1 MADTFS
7 HPEDPNI
14 LLLRKSIK
22 WRTAAGWVM
31 VAILVWR
38 YLAHP
43 IISTS
48 LVASGNSALAPLSPV
63 AWEDV
68 LAIIGLPVGGAFAD
82 RLTDD

>member
-1 MADTFS
+1 MVEEV
-7 HPEDPNI
+7 ED

-22 WRTAAGWVM
+22 WRTAAGWVL
-31 VAILVWR
+31 VLILIWR

-43 IISTS
+43 VASTF
-48 LVASGNSALAPLSPV
+48 LVASGNPPLAPLDPI

-82 RLTDD
+82 RMSKEN